1 MCAINV
7 YMKFQ
12 KIFNQLDVSAS
23 SESEDLVFNTKTIDS
38 HNGGDTTDVSR
49 SNIEQGEKSIR
60 SDAFSLDVPEG
71 SVANAPSANRPA
83 VFTSLRQQVGKTIP
97 NITNKLN
104 RVLTVA
110 EENIFP
116 KSEEVS

>member
-23 SESEDLVFNTKTIDS
+23 SESEDLVFTTKTIDS

-60 SDAFSLDVPEG
+60 SDAFSVDVPEG
-71 SVANAPSANRPA
+71 SVLYP
-83 VFTSLRQQVGKTIP
+83 QVLQWETYICLL
-97 NITNKLN
+97 LN
-104 RVLTVA
+104 
-110 EENIFP
+110 
-116 KSEEVS
+116 